1 MLYSFLSQI
10 NKGLRRIDILRKSE
24 IGISQQGFGQKFG
37 EDDSRFPGPD
47 AEFHRK
53 YLIRPS
59 RGNRLFFISCCNF
72 TWKLSKTPTEREYE
86 GLQSELQDDCFA
98 DPFSIAR
105 ALPTINRTRRASAGI
120 RAFPG
125 SLQCHSPGPGIRDLE
140 STLPEMV
147 KKISPNS
154 WPAYVLLYRGSRNII
169 SKLQRGIFF
178 PDKHFWE
185 W

>member
-24 IGISQQGFGQKFG
+24 IGISQQRFGQKFR
-37 EDDSRFPGPD
+37 EDDSGFPGSEAKVPQEIPD
-47 AEFHRK
+47 PAKQEKQAFFQ
-53 YLIRPS
+53 IRSGIPWKIPKS
-59 RGNRLFFISCCNF
+59 R
-72 TWKLSKTPTEREYE
+72 TEREYE

-154 WPAYVLLYRGSRNII
+154 
-169 SKLQRGIFF
+169 
-178 PDKHFWE
+178 
-185 W
+185 